1 VPEAQDEILW
11 ALLMVEHP
19 EAHRAVLVADEQA
32 DTDETSRAPRVGTQG
47 SIYHYY
53 VLRYC
58 DVEIYRTARKHG
70 IDNAAI
76 RYAVDLTLVLVDLDP
91 DSDPPKVLAIGP
103 DRAGNLLEVIW
114 LELADDADLVI
125 HTMRLRTAFYE
136 LLPTR
141 HGEDTP

>member
-1 VPEAQDEILW
+1 MDVDCRSSLRT
-11 ALLMVEHP
+11 H
-19 EAHRAVLVADEQA
+19 
-32 DTDETSRAPRVGTQG
+32 S
-47 SIYHYY
+47 

-58 DVEIYRTARKHG
+58 DVEIHRTARKHG
-70 IDNAAI
+70 IDDEAI
-76 RYAVDLTLVLVDLDP
+76 RHAVDHALVLVDLEP

-125 HTMRLRTAFYE
+125 HAMRLRTAFYD

-141 HGEDTP
+141 SGEDLS